1 MALFYGGS
9 ERKVMAMARHEL
21 DLFMNVDYEAFQAV
35 LKKTPTAR
43 SWYKEFPWAY
53 PNELSGRYFGFNLGR
68 KTVFTNK
75 DEIKQTRWT
84 QVSYIAQGSMYVL
97 NPVCRVSDTF
107 HDFIATHRDL
117 GRSETAKLARDY
129 LQKLGL
135 PEQVM
140 SVYPHQTHVKNE
152 ATSTDPSISHISIQF
167 ITS

>member
-1 MALFYGGS
+1 MAIFYGGS

-84 QVSYIAQGSMYVL
+84 Q
-97 NPVCRVSDTF
+97 
-107 HDFIATHRDL
+107 
-117 GRSETAKLARDY
+117 LARDY

>member
-1 MALFYGGS
+1 MAIFYGGS
-9 ERKVMAMARHEL
+9 ERKVMAIARHEL

-84 QVSYIAQGSMYVL
+84 Q
-97 NPVCRVSDTF
+97 
-107 HDFIATHRDL
+107 
-117 GRSETAKLARDY
+117 LARDY